1 MFIMLPLLND
11 FLSNRALDDYITTLD
26 ELFYGYAPT
35 EDYSG
40 HSLSDRQKIADCT
53 AELKNFINSLKSIK
67 LKGVKEEI
75 ITDVA

>member
-40 HSLSDRQKIADCT
+40 HSLSDRQKSGLYGRI
-53 AELKNFINSLKSIK
+53 KNFISSLKSIK